1 MITKMSPLSIL
12 LCSLLTAPAALA
24 HPGHQ
29 HAQGW
34 LPRLLH
40 SAIGWDQLLV
50 LFAAVA
56 VALYLFASKNRR

>member
-1 MITKMSPLSIL
+1 MITKMSRLSIL

-50 LFAAVA
+50 LFAGAV